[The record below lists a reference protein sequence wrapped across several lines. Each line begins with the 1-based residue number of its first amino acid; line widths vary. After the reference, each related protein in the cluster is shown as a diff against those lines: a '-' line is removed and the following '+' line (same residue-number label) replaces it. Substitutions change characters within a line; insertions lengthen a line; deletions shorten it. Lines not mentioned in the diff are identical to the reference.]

1 VIANAKVHED
11 RERAPNSGATLAN
24 PRRTAKRS
32 EKMEDRLAQPMAVHV
47 VGVKIPFLELVVLLV
62 KLALAMIPALFI
74 IAAVSALFW
83 GVLGGLFGHHVQATN
98 M

>member
-1 VIANAKVHED
+1 
-11 RERAPNSGATLAN
+11 
-24 PRRTAKRS
+24 
-32 EKMEDRLAQPMAVHV
+32 MEDRAAQPMAVHV

-83 GVLGGLFGHHVQATN
+83 EVLGGLLGHHGQTTS

>member
-1 VIANAKVHED
+1 MMQD
-11 RERAPNSGATLAN
+11 RV
-24 PRRTAKRS
+24 
-32 EKMEDRLAQPMAVHV
+32 AQPMAVHV
-47 VGVKIPFLELVVLLV
+47 VGVRIAFLELVVLLV

-83 GVLGGLFGHHVQATN
+83 TVLGGLLGHHGQTTS

>member
-1 VIANAKVHED
+1 
-11 RERAPNSGATLAN
+11 
-24 PRRTAKRS
+24 
-32 EKMEDRLAQPMAVHV
+32 MEDRVAQPMAVHV
-47 VGVKIPFLELVVLLV
+47 VGVKIAFLELVVLLV

-83 GVLGGLFGHHVQATN
+83 AVLGSLLGHHGQTTS